1 MHVGFALDLDRAWGY
16 CSSARTWLLHCKISE
31 RGYARRSFGRGVL
44 SLKSHCAL
52 KAFFLVVVVLID
64 GQITLLSGVDC
75 VRLLVLETPHVAMFL
90 TLGRTNNRIRSP
102 RLAAFG
108 V

>member
-52 KAFFLVVVVLID
+52 KAFFLSGGSANRWANHIVVWCGLRAS
-64 GQITLLSGVDC
+64 TC
-75 VRLLVLETPHVAMFL
+75 P
-90 TLGRTNNRIRSP
+90 
-102 RLAAFG
+102 
-108 V
+108 

>member
-1 MHVGFALDLDRAWGY
+1 M
-16 CSSARTWLLHCKISE
+16 
-31 RGYARRSFGRGVL
+31 
-44 SLKSHCAL
+44 
-52 KAFFLVVVVLID
+52 LID
-64 GQITLLSGVDC
+64 GQITVLSGVDC